1 MVIIRRA
8 FFIIIGL
15 FPLFTYSQN
24 TINLID
30 LYKAV
35 DINNPLAK
43 IPSGIDSIYQLK
55 SSNIRTSY
63 LPKLDLNASATW
75 QSEVTSINL
84 PSTLPFSIPETDKD
98 QYKVSF
104 DVSQL
109 IWDGGTTRAREKM
122 EDLNKVLEQ
131 NKVNIE
137 IYNVKDRITNLYFN
151 LLLIKVTEDQL
162 YLMSNELDK
171 RIAELESGV
180 KAGYILSSTLVVIK
194 AEKLKILQNIDA
206 IPTQRKSLISSLK
219 SLTGIPLNDN
229 DTYLIPNPDTLNSLN
244 CLRPEYNGFRM
255 QQDALTA
262 SSNLIARKRYP
273 VLAGFASA
281 GYGKPGLNMMS
292 NEWNTY
298 YMFGAKLSWNI
309 WDWNSVHKEK
319 QQLKLQANTVGLRER
334 SYLDSYQAQV
344 DGILLEIQKLKNQ
357 LSKDKEIVQ
366 LLHKVSETSA
376 SSLKNGSIT
385 SSVYISDFDSES
397 RAQLEMEI
405 RRIRLSL
412 QRVMLYNL
420 TGNELK

>member
-1 MVIIRRA
+1 
-8 FFIIIGL
+8 
-15 FPLFTYSQN
+15 
-24 TINLID
+24 
-30 LYKAV
+30 V

-180 KAGYILSSTLVVIK
+180 KAGYILSSTLDVIK

>member
-180 KAGYILSSTLVVIK
+180 KAGYILSSTLDVIK

>member
-122 EDLNKVLEQ
+122 EDLNKVLER

-180 KAGYILSSTLVVIK
+180 KAGYILSSTLDVIK

-255 QQDALTA
+255 QQDALSA

>member
-162 YLMSNELDK
+162 YLMSNEFDK

-180 KAGYILSSTLVVIK
+180 KAGYILSSTLDVIK

>member
-1 MVIIRRA
+1 
-8 FFIIIGL
+8 
-15 FPLFTYSQN
+15 
-24 TINLID
+24 
-30 LYKAV
+30 
-35 DINNPLAK
+35 
-43 IPSGIDSIYQLK
+43 
-55 SSNIRTSY
+55 
-63 LPKLDLNASATW
+63 
-75 QSEVTSINL
+75 
-84 PSTLPFSIPETDKD
+84 
-98 QYKVSF
+98 
-104 DVSQL
+104 
-109 IWDGGTTRAREKM
+109 
-122 EDLNKVLEQ
+122 
-131 NKVNIE
+131 
-137 IYNVKDRITNLYFN
+137 
-151 LLLIKVTEDQL
+151 
-162 YLMSNELDK
+162 MSNELDK

-180 KAGYILSSTLVVIK
+180 KAGYILSSTLDVIK